1 MHSPSCNIR
10 GVNFEY
16 PSFGTIVIDGDRY
29 DHDVVVVDG
38 RVTARDKGPSKPLK
52 TGYGHTPL
60 SADEAIPWSKP
71 TLVVGTGHSGRL
83 PVVPEIEVEADKRG
97 VDLVVLPTSEAVEL
111 LNQSDTG
118 DVNAILHVTC

>member
-1 MHSPSCNIR
+1 M
-10 GVNFEY
+10 NFEY
-16 PSFGTIVIDGDRY
+16 PSFGSIVIDGDRY

-38 RVTARDKGPSKPLK
+38 RVSARDKGPSKPLK

-83 PVVPEIEVEADKRG
+83 PVVPEIAAEAERRG
-97 VDLVVLPTSEAVEL
+97 VELVALPTAEAVDL

>member
-1 MHSPSCNIR
+1 
-10 GVNFEY
+10 VNFEY
-16 PSFGTIVIDGDRY
+16 PSFGSIVIDGDRY
-29 DHDVVVVDG
+29 DHDVVVLDG
-38 RVTARDKGPSKPLK
+38 RVSPRDKGPSKPLK
-52 TGYGHTPL
+52 TRYGHTPL

-83 PVVPEIEVEADKRG
+83 PVVAEIEVEAERRG
-97 VDLVVLPTSEAVEL
+97 VDLVILPTSEAVDL

>member
-1 MHSPSCNIR
+1 
-10 GVNFEY
+10 
-16 PSFGTIVIDGDRY
+16 
-29 DHDVVVVDG
+29 
-38 RVTARDKGPSKPLK
+38 LK

-83 PVVPEIEVEADKRG
+83 PVVPEIAAEAERRG
-97 VDLVVLPTSEAVEL
+97 VDLVALPTSEAVDL

>member
-1 MHSPSCNIR
+1 
-10 GVNFEY
+10 
-16 PSFGTIVIDGDRY
+16 
-29 DHDVVVVDG
+29 
-38 RVTARDKGPSKPLK
+38 
-52 TGYGHTPL
+52 
-60 SADEAIPWSKP
+60 
-71 TLVVGTGHSGRL
+71 VGTGHSGRL